1 METRKLWKLR
11 RDAEQILDNT
21 RKVTVKIL
29 EKSTVKIGEEKFLPN
44 LRITVVFEEDILSS
58 ENKSETCGAQMQ
70 SLLRKTSHNIPRY
83 CVWRVVQKERQE
95 LAVGPRY
102 SPVGA
107 YEPPRAR
114 AAQLS

>member
-1 METRKLWKLR
+1 
-11 RDAEQILDNT
+11 
-21 RKVTVKIL
+21 
-29 EKSTVKIGEEKFLPN
+29 
-44 LRITVVFEEDILSS
+44 
-58 ENKSETCGAQMQ
+58 MQ

-83 CVWRVVQKERQE
+83 CVWRMVQKERQE